1 MEASSILWRRIDSP
15 GHDGCRLERH
25 ARGWRLAGTAVFL
38 HDAQPAQLAYEVTC
52 HPDWRAREGRVHG
65 WVGTR
70 ALQFHVV
77 ARTPDGAWTFNGAPV
92 PGFDECADVDF
103 GFTPATNLA
112 QLRRVNLA
120 IGQAAD
126 VPVAW
131 LDVTSGQLEVL
142 RQRYERRS
150 EWTYWYEAPRF
161 GYAALLEV
169 TPAGFVRRYPGLWE
183 AEPTR

>member
-1 MEASSILWRRIDSP
+1 MEASCILWRRLDSP
-15 GHDGCRLERH
+15 GHDGCHLDQT

-38 HDAQPAQLAYEVTC
+38 HDDQPAHLAYQVTC
-52 HPDWRAREGRVHG
+52 DSRWRATEGRVRG

-70 ALQFHVV
+70 ALEFHIG
-77 ARTPDGAWTFNGAPV
+77 RTPDGAWTFNGTPAS
-92 PGFDECADVDF
+92 GLDDCADVDF
-103 GFTPATNLA
+103 GFTPATNLS
-112 QLRRVNLA
+112 QLRRVDLS
-120 IGQAAD
+120 IGDAAD

-150 EWTYWYEAPRF
+150 EWTYWYESPRF

-169 TPAGFVRRYPGLWE
+169 TPTGFVRRYPQLWE

>member
-15 GHDGCRLERH
+15 GHDGCRLEQD

-38 HDAQPAQLAYEVTC
+38 HDDQPAQLAYEVTC
-52 HPDWRAREGRVHG
+52 DPGWRAREGRVDG

-70 ALQFHVV
+70 ALHVRV
-77 ARTPDGAWTFNGAPV
+77 AHGPDGAWSFNGAPV
-92 PGFDECADVDF
+92 SGFDECADIDF

-131 LDVTSGQLEVL
+131 LDVTSG
-142 RQRYERRS
+142 
-150 EWTYWYEAPRF
+150 
-161 GYAALLEV
+161 
-169 TPAGFVRRYPGLWE
+169 
-183 AEPTR
+183 